1 MNTYVVLIRGINVGG
16 RNKLLM
22 KELVVILENLGC
34 VNVKT
39 YIQSGNVVLQS
50 SNDKVP
56 ELSKIIGQAINQ
68 KHDFQPHIHIL
79 TTKDLQQAID
89 NNPFTEAKIDPK
101 TLHFGFLDSIPSN
114 PNIGKLAA
122 LKTTTE
128 YFQLINKVF
137 YLNAPEGIGRSKLAA
152 QSEKAL
158 GVPMTSR
165 NWRTVEKVQSM
176 IVDLEK

>member
-1 MNTYVVLIRGINVGG
+1 MNKYIVLIRGINVGG

-22 KELVVILENLGC
+22 KELVVILKGLGC

-50 SNDKVP
+50 SNDNVT

-68 KHDFQPHIHIL
+68 QQGFQPHIHIL

-89 NNPFTEAKIDPK
+89 NNPFTEAKVDPK
-101 TLHFGFLDSIPSN
+101 TLHFGFLDSMPSN

-128 YFQLINKVF
+128 YFQLIDKVF
-137 YLNAPEGIGRSKLAA
+137 YLNAPDGIGRSKLAA

-165 NWRTVEKVQSM
+165 NWRTVDKLQSM
-176 IVDLEK
+176 LMELEK